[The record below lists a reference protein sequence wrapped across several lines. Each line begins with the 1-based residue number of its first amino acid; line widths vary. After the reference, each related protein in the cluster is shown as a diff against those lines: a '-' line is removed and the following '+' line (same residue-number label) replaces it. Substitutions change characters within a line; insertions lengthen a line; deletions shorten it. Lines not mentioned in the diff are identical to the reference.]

1 MDAKQHFGVVQTHQV
16 LQQFGAQIETSS
28 DGLGWSSA
36 FASIQREQPFDARF
50 EAVSN
55 GLVVISRRGPA
66 DMTYRIDGR
75 TVSRQVK
82 QGGVFFLPSG
92 RACDVV
98 LHSVLDTIHVYLHSN
113 LFATADDEARD
124 LSSRLPPILC
134 ESDAIIER
142 LMAAMDEI
150 VRNHRPASSL
160 LADTIAQALAKR
172 IIAIKYR
179 DNGRP
184 LQVKNLNRLGNRQ
197 IRQVREFVEA
207 NLAADIK
214 LSAMAGIC
222 NVSSEYF
229 LRLFKSTVGV
239 SPHQYVLN
247 LRIGRA
253 KALLASPGASLSDIA
268 AECGFCHQ
276 QHMTS
281 TFRRVTGVTP
291 GTYRRMQ

>member
-1 MDAKQHFGVVQTHQV
+1 MGAKQHFGVAQTHQV
-16 LQQFGAQIETSS
+16 LQQFGAKIETSS

-55 GLVVISRRGPA
+55 CLVVTPRRGPA

-113 LFATADDEARD
+113 LFAIAEDDPRD
-124 LSSRLPPILC
+124 LSSGLAPILC
-134 ESDAIIER
+134 ESDAIVER

-160 LADTIAQALAKR
+160 LADTIAQALANR
-172 IIAIKYR
+172 IMAINSVRSSRAKS
-179 DNGRP
+179 
-184 LQVKNLNRLGNRQ
+184 LNRLGNRQ
-197 IRQVREFVEA
+197 IRQVREFVET
-207 NLAADIK
+207 NLATDIK
-214 LSAMAGIC
+214 LSSMAGIC

-268 AECGFCHQ
+268 TECGFCHQ

-291 GTYRRMQ
+291 GTYRRLQ